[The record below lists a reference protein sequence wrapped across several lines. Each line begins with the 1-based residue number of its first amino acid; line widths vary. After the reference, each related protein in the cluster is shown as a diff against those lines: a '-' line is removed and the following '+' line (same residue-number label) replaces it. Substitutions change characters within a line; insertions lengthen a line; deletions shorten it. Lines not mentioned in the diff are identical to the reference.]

1 MAPRRGGSRPRT
13 DPFHNR
19 MNNSSQRNTLS
30 SEEWD
35 FKGIPKSELWICW
48 NYEFAREAV
57 RMEPRLLETDNRME
71 GPRA

>member
-1 MAPRRGGSRPRT
+1 
-13 DPFHNR
+13 